1 VNSFLLA
8 LTAFLILVLSALFA
22 APLFIDWND
31 YRPVFETQA
40 TKLLGRQVKVGGEV
54 HLVLLPA
61 PELRFDDIKVADQQG
76 RLDRPFLEA
85 RSVEAWL
92 NIGALMSGGMEAKQ
106 ISIVDPVLRLD
117 VKGDGTGNWSDVGR
131 RGVAL
136 PFAPKDVMLDSVNV
150 SGGRVEITKGG
161 APRLTLENVNGA
173 ASAQSLSGPY
183 KVSATY
189 EFEGRSQELRFST
202 SEPDAAGLFRVKSS
216 LRDAERSTTYL
227 LDGGVSGLGG
237 NPVYDGNIIVRVA
250 KAASGDDAEQESEP
264 ASDEQQPGAA
274 NPVDKSSLLE
284 FKGPLK
290 ATPNG
295 AELSDFDLTVHSNG
309 HPQLLKGKLT
319 LDYAD
324 RFKTTGELTAS
335 FVDLDLL
342 FGAPGTEVKSSPA
355 MVLYALAD
363 EALGKAAEFGDGSLA
378 VALEQASLG
387 GDLIGTVDLSLS
399 TQDGGLK
406 VERLK
411 AVLPGGNRLETS
423 GRLGRG
429 DFGPVFA
436 GPIKLEGSGLR
447 PLTRWAA
454 GDRDTSGQVSTGDF
468 SLAGMAKIGD
478 GELRLAEASGELS
491 GTKFRGDLHLQGGQ
505 RSLIELSLDSD
516 RLDLR
521 DMIGDGPIWR
531 TWMPEASAPAGTP
544 AQQAAPSE
552 EQNLLTQFRD
562 DDVRVTLR
570 VGELLLPNI
579 PSGKLDAR
587 FSLIN
592 GTLDVAQLDF
602 AAGSAIALNG
612 KGRIE
617 HLSEAPSGRVDFGLK
632 AATPDSL
639 RIASGMLGLPD
650 SVTKSP
656 NLPSLAP
663 LDLHVG
669 LVASRDGNATRASVE
684 LGGKAGG
691 SDIALAAHALGEPAK
706 LGEAQIDLNGGVT
719 GAHPEAILVLL
730 FPDLPA
736 QRLAAASGNSQGKLT
751 VNLAGAPKTKV
762 VGKAELATA
771 TMDVAFEGQGALQE
785 NGIALTGKGS
795 ATSKDASLALM
806 LAGLEAPPSAAGV
819 PLSLRG
825 DLVKLGPII
834 DLTGVTGIIA
844 GQAVDGSAHF
854 DKSGAKTRFK
864 LAANTDSVSLPSLL
878 GLLVA
883 WQRTPSTEDM
893 LGAIGAGASE
903 VWPSRGFSLGVIE
916 NSEGEITLNAKKL
929 ALGAPFQVTGA
940 TLAGRVDKDGL
951 NVTNLTGKLFGG
963 TLTASGSLT
972 PLGAGADLKAHA
984 EIAGG
989 KLDDLS
995 QSILGAGLA
1004 KGPFDLAFN
1013 LQGEGL
1019 SPPGLVSGLSGE
1031 GTLSLGPGALLALN
1045 PDPLRRVAVVASN
1058 KRIKVDRDQ
1067 IAEEARTV
1075 REKVLRGIYKYGPVK
1090 LAFDVKNGTVRLT
1103 PTTLASQNGVTKI
1116 NGYVELASL
1125 KLDSEWAVSLAGPR
1139 NKDVP
1144 PVTLVFAGALNQA
1157 DAIAPSIDTGAIES
1171 YLTMRRMQE
1180 DVERLETL
1188 DISGKTQPPVDN
1200 EPTAENPPEP
1210 PAEATQPNEPGSRA
1224 ETESPQEALPQSA
1237 PAPSANVAPP
1247 PTEALQETPAQPE
1260 ESDGIARVLADPA
1273 NAVAEPSSGTSAQK
1287 PPASNPFAATN
1298 EPPASPPAAEAAPE
1312 TPALA
1317 PTVAAPKEP
1326 PLPSPVPAPAAEAV
1340 APETPPPAPTVAT
1353 PEEPALP
1360 SPAPAPA
1367 TEAGE
1372 PAPSSPPAASTETA
1386 EPEPSASSSAPS
1398 ETAAPESAAPSAA
1411 PTETVAPEPSSPPA
1425 PPSETAEPE
1434 PAPTAVPTVATPEEP
1449 PLPTLAPDAATSQEA
1464 EPTAAAADAA
1474 AAPRQRTSSR
1484 PRRVVPRE
1492 APDAWK
1498 KGISIF
1504 GP

>member
-85 RSVEAWL
+85 RSVQAWL

-117 VKGDGTGNWSDVGR
+117 VKSDGTGNWSDVGR

-136 PFAPKDVMLDSVNV
+136 PFAPKNVMLDSVNV
-150 SGGRVEITKGG
+150 SGGRVEITKEG
-161 APRLTLENVNGA
+161 AARLTLENVNGA

-189 EFEGRSQELRFST
+189 DFEGRSQELRFST

-216 LRDAERSTTYL
+216 LRDPERNTTYL
-227 LDGGVSGLGG
+227 LDGGVSGLGAK
-237 NPVYDGNIIVRVA
+237 PLYDGNIVVRVA
-250 KAASGDDAEQESEP
+250 KAAGDDTEQESEP
-264 ASDEQQPGAA
+264 AKEEQQPGAA

-284 FKGPLK
+284 LKGPLK
-290 ATPNG
+290 ATPEG
-295 AELSDFDLTVHSNG
+295 AELSDFDLTIHSDG
-309 HPQLLKGKLT
+309 HPQLFKGKIT

-324 RFKTTGELTAS
+324 RFKTTGQLTAS

-342 FGAPGTEVKSSPA
+342 FGAPGAEVRPSPA
-355 MVLYALAD
+355 VVLYTLAD
-363 EALGKAAEFGDGSLA
+363 EALGEAAEFGEGSFA

-387 GDLIGTVDLSLS
+387 GDLIGTVDLALS
-399 TQDGGLK
+399 TQDGGVK

-423 GRLGRG
+423 GRLSRG
-429 DFGPVFA
+429 DFGPVFT

-454 GDRDTSGQVSTGDF
+454 GDRDTSGQVSTGEF
-468 SLAGMAKIGD
+468 TLQGIAKVGD
-478 GELRLAEASGELS
+478 GELKLAEASGELS
-491 GTKFRGDLHLQGGQ
+491 GTKFRGDLRFQGGA

-521 DMIGDGPIWR
+521 EMIGDGPIWR
-531 TWMPEASAPAGTP
+531 SWMPETPTAAGTP
-544 AQQAAPSE
+544 APQATPAD

-579 PSGKLDAR
+579 PAGKLDAR

-592 GTLDVAQLDF
+592 GTLDVEQLDF
-602 AAGSAIALNG
+602 TAGSAIALNG

-617 HLSEAPSGRVDFGLK
+617 RLSEAPSGRVDFGLK
-632 AATPDSL
+632 ASTADSL
-639 RIASGMLGLPD
+639 RIASGLFGLPD
-650 SVTKSP
+650 NVTKSP
-656 NLPSLAP
+656 NLASLAP

-669 LVASRDGNATRASVE
+669 LVAAREGEATRASVE
-684 LGGKAGG
+684 VGGHAGG

-706 LGEAQIDLNGGVT
+706 LSGAKIDLNANVT
-719 GAHPEAILVLL
+719 GARPEAILVLL

-736 QRLAAASGNSQGKLT
+736 QRIAAASGGGQGRLT
-751 VNLAGAPKTKV
+751 VNLAGVPSTNV

-771 TMDVAFEGQGALQE
+771 AMDIAFEGHGSLQDS
-785 NGIALTGKGS
+785 GIALAGKGS

-806 LAGLEAPPSAAGV
+806 LVGLEAPPSTAGV

-825 DLVKLGPII
+825 DLVKQGPNI
-834 DLTGVTGIIA
+834 DLAGVTGFVA
-844 GQAVDGSAHF
+844 DQAVEGTAHF
-854 DKSGAKTRFK
+854 DKSGGKTRFK
-864 LAANTDSVSLPSLL
+864 LTANADSVSLPSLL
-878 GLLVA
+878 GVLVA
-883 WQRTPSTEDM
+883 WQRTPSTEET

-903 VWPSRGFSLGVIE
+903 VWPSRGFSLGIIE

-929 ALGAPFQVTGA
+929 GLGEPFQVTSA
-940 TLAGRVDKDGL
+940 SLQGRVDKDGL
-951 NVTNLTGKLFGG
+951 TVTNLSGRLFGG
-963 TLTASGSLT
+963 TFAASGSLT
-972 PLGAGADLKAHA
+972 PLGAGADLKAHVGITA
-984 EIAGG
+984 G
-989 KLDDLS
+989 KLDELS
-995 QSILGAGLA
+995 RSIFTTGLA

-1019 SPPGLVSGLSGE
+1019 SPPGLVAGLSGE

-1075 REKVLRGIYKYGPVK
+1075 REKVTKGIYKYGPTK
-1090 LAFDVKNGTVRLT
+1090 LAFDVKSGTLRLA
-1103 PTTLASQNGVTKI
+1103 PTTLASPTGVTKI

-1125 KLDSEWAVSLAGPR
+1125 KVDSEWAVSLAGAR
-1139 NKDVP
+1139 NQDVP

-1157 DAIAPSIDTGAIES
+1157 AIAPSIDTGAIES

-1188 DISGKTQPPVDN
+1188 DVSGKTQPPAEN
-1200 EPTAENPPEP
+1200 EPAAESPPPEP
-1210 PAEATQPNEPGSRA
+1210 PAEAAQQNEPSPRA

-1237 PAPSANVAPP
+1237 PTPSANAAPP
-1247 PTEALQETPAQPE
+1247 PTEALDETPAQP

-1273 NAVAEPSSGTSAQK
+1273 NAPPPEPSAESGGQE
-1287 PPASNPFAATN
+1287 PPASQPSAETSGQ
-1298 EPPASPPAAEAAPE
+1298 EPPAPPTETGEPEPSPPAARPTETAEPEASPPAARPTETAEPE
-1312 TPALA
+1312 TSAPVA
-1317 PTVAAPKEP
+1317 PTVAVPEEP
-1326 PLPSPVPAPAAEAV
+1326 PLPSP
-1340 APETPPPAPTVAT
+1340 
-1353 PEEPALP
+1353 
-1360 SPAPAPA
+1360 
-1367 TEAGE
+1367 
-1372 PAPSSPPAASTETA
+1372 
-1386 EPEPSASSSAPS
+1386 
-1398 ETAAPESAAPSAA
+1398 
-1411 PTETVAPEPSSPPA
+1411 
-1425 PPSETAEPE
+1425 
-1434 PAPTAVPTVATPEEP
+1434 
-1449 PLPTLAPDAATSQEA
+1449 APDSAGSQEA
-1464 EPTAAAADAA
+1464 QPTAAAAEVTAP
-1474 AAPRQRTSSR
+1474 PRQRTSTR
-1484 PRRVVPRE
+1484 PRRPLSAPRGE

>member
-85 RSVEAWL
+85 RSVQAWL

-117 VKGDGTGNWSDVGR
+117 VKSDGTGNWSDVGR

-136 PFAPKDVMLDSVNV
+136 PFAPKNVMLDSVNV
-150 SGGRVEITKGG
+150 SGGRVEITKEG
-161 APRLTLENVNGA
+161 AARLTLENVNGA

-189 EFEGRSQELRFST
+189 DFEGRSQELRFST

-216 LRDAERSTTYL
+216 LRDPERNTTYL
-227 LDGGVSGLGG
+227 LDGGVSGLGAK
-237 NPVYDGNIIVRVA
+237 PLYDGNIVVRVA
-250 KAASGDDAEQESEP
+250 KAAGDDTEQESEP
-264 ASDEQQPGAA
+264 AKEEQQPGAA

-284 FKGPLK
+284 LKGPLK
-290 ATPNG
+290 ATPEG
-295 AELSDFDLTVHSNG
+295 AELSDFDLTIHSDG
-309 HPQLLKGKLT
+309 HPQLFKGKIT

-324 RFKTTGELTAS
+324 RFKTTGQLTAS

-342 FGAPGTEVKSSPA
+342 FGAPGAEVRPSPA
-355 MVLYALAD
+355 VVLYTLAD
-363 EALGKAAEFGDGSLA
+363 EALGEAAEFGEGSFA

-387 GDLIGTVDLSLS
+387 GDLIGTVDLALS
-399 TQDGGLK
+399 TQDGGVK

-423 GRLGRG
+423 GRLSRG
-429 DFGPVFA
+429 DFGPVFT

-454 GDRDTSGQVSTGDF
+454 GDRDTSGQVSTGEF
-468 SLAGMAKIGD
+468 TLQGMAKVGD
-478 GELRLAEASGELS
+478 GELKLAEASGELS
-491 GTKFRGDLHLQGGQ
+491 GTKFRGDLRFQGGA

-521 DMIGDGPIWR
+521 EMIGDGPIWR
-531 TWMPEASAPAGTP
+531 SWMPETPTAAGTP
-544 AQQAAPSE
+544 APQATPAD

-579 PSGKLDAR
+579 PAGKLDAR

-592 GTLDVAQLDF
+592 GTLDVEQLDF
-602 AAGSAIALNG
+602 TAGSAIALNG

-617 HLSEAPSGRVDFGLK
+617 RLSEAPSGRVDFGLK
-632 AATPDSL
+632 ASTADSL
-639 RIASGMLGLPD
+639 RIASGLFGLPD
-650 SVTKSP
+650 NVTKSP
-656 NLPSLAP
+656 NLASLAP

-669 LVASRDGNATRASVE
+669 LVAAREGEATRASVE
-684 LGGKAGG
+684 VGGHAGG

-706 LGEAQIDLNGGVT
+706 LSGAKIDLNANVT
-719 GAHPEAILVLL
+719 GARPEAILVLL

-736 QRLAAASGNSQGKLT
+736 QRIAAASGGGQGRLT
-751 VNLAGAPKTKV
+751 VNLAGVPSTNV

-771 TMDVAFEGQGALQE
+771 AMDIAFEGHGSLQDS
-785 NGIALTGKGS
+785 GIALAGKGS

-806 LAGLEAPPSAAGV
+806 LVGLEAPPSTAGV

-825 DLVKLGPII
+825 DLVKQGPNI
-834 DLTGVTGIIA
+834 DLAGVTGFVA
-844 GQAVDGSAHF
+844 DQAVEGTAHF
-854 DKSGAKTRFK
+854 DKSGGKTRFK
-864 LAANTDSVSLPSLL
+864 LTANADSVSLPSLL
-878 GLLVA
+878 GVLVA
-883 WQRTPSTEDM
+883 WQRTPSTEET

-903 VWPSRGFSLGVIE
+903 VWPSRGFSLGIIE

-929 ALGAPFQVTGA
+929 GLGEPFQVTSA
-940 TLAGRVDKDGL
+940 SLQGRVDKDGL
-951 NVTNLTGKLFGG
+951 TVTNLSGRLFGG
-963 TLTASGSLT
+963 TFAASGSLT
-972 PLGAGADLKAHA
+972 PLGAGADLKAHVGITA
-984 EIAGG
+984 G
-989 KLDDLS
+989 KLDELS
-995 QSILGAGLA
+995 RSIFTTGLA

-1019 SPPGLVSGLSGE
+1019 SPPGLVAGLSGE

-1075 REKVLRGIYKYGPVK
+1075 REKVTKGIYKYGPTK
-1090 LAFDVKNGTVRLT
+1090 LAFDVKSGTLRLA
-1103 PTTLASQNGVTKI
+1103 PTTLASPTGVTKI

-1125 KLDSEWAVSLAGPR
+1125 KVDSEWAVSLAGAR
-1139 NKDVP
+1139 NQDVP

-1157 DAIAPSIDTGAIES
+1157 AIAPSIDTGAIES

-1188 DISGKTQPPVDN
+1188 DVSGKTQPPAEN
-1200 EPTAENPPEP
+1200 EPAAESPPPEP
-1210 PAEATQPNEPGSRA
+1210 PAEAAQQNEPSPRA

-1237 PAPSANVAPP
+1237 PTPSANAAPP
-1247 PTEALQETPAQPE
+1247 PTEALDETPAQP

-1273 NAVAEPSSGTSAQK
+1273 NAPPPEPSAESGGQE
-1287 PPASNPFAATN
+1287 PPASQPSAETSGQ
-1298 EPPASPPAAEAAPE
+1298 EPPAPPTETGEPEPSPPAARPTETAEPEASPPAARPTETAEPE
-1312 TPALA
+1312 TSAPVA
-1317 PTVAAPKEP
+1317 PTVAVPEEP
-1326 PLPSPVPAPAAEAV
+1326 PLPSP
-1340 APETPPPAPTVAT
+1340 
-1353 PEEPALP
+1353 
-1360 SPAPAPA
+1360 
-1367 TEAGE
+1367 
-1372 PAPSSPPAASTETA
+1372 
-1386 EPEPSASSSAPS
+1386 
-1398 ETAAPESAAPSAA
+1398 
-1411 PTETVAPEPSSPPA
+1411 
-1425 PPSETAEPE
+1425 
-1434 PAPTAVPTVATPEEP
+1434 
-1449 PLPTLAPDAATSQEA
+1449 APDSAGSQEA
-1464 EPTAAAADAA
+1464 QPTAAAAEVTAP
-1474 AAPRQRTSSR
+1474 PRQRTSTR
-1484 PRRVVPRE
+1484 PRRPLSAPRGE

>member
-1 VNSFLLA
+1 MNSFLLA

-85 RSVEAWL
+85 RSVQAWL

-117 VKGDGTGNWSDVGR
+117 VKSDGTGNWSDVGR

-136 PFAPKDVMLDSVNV
+136 PFAPKNVMLDSVNV
-150 SGGRVEITKGG
+150 SGGRVEITKEG
-161 APRLTLENVNGA
+161 AARLTLENVNGA

-189 EFEGRSQELRFST
+189 DFEGRSQELRFST

-216 LRDAERSTTYL
+216 LRDPERNTTYL
-227 LDGGVSGLGG
+227 LDGGVSGLGAK
-237 NPVYDGNIIVRVA
+237 PLYDGNIVVRVA
-250 KAASGDDAEQESEP
+250 KAAGDDTEQESEP
-264 ASDEQQPGAA
+264 AKEEQQPGAA

-284 FKGPLK
+284 LKGPLK
-290 ATPNG
+290 ATPEG
-295 AELSDFDLTVHSNG
+295 AELSDFDLTIHSDG
-309 HPQLLKGKLT
+309 HPQLFKGKIT

-324 RFKTTGELTAS
+324 RFKTTGQLTAS

-342 FGAPGTEVKSSPA
+342 FGAPGAEVRPSPA
-355 MVLYALAD
+355 VVLYTLAD
-363 EALGKAAEFGDGSLA
+363 EALGEAAEFGEGSFA

-387 GDLIGTVDLSLS
+387 GDLIGTVDLALS
-399 TQDGGLK
+399 TQDGGVK

-423 GRLGRG
+423 GRLSRG
-429 DFGPVFA
+429 DFGPVFT

-454 GDRDTSGQVSTGDF
+454 GDRDTSGQVSTGEF
-468 SLAGMAKIGD
+468 TLQGMAKVGD
-478 GELRLAEASGELS
+478 GELKLAEASGELS
-491 GTKFRGDLHLQGGQ
+491 GTKFRGDLRFQGGA

-521 DMIGDGPIWR
+521 EMIGDGPIWR
-531 TWMPEASAPAGTP
+531 SWMPETPTAAGTP
-544 AQQAAPSE
+544 APQATPAD

-579 PSGKLDAR
+579 PAGKLDAR

-592 GTLDVAQLDF
+592 GTLDVEQLDF
-602 AAGSAIALNG
+602 TAGSAIALNG

-617 HLSEAPSGRVDFGLK
+617 RLSEAPSGRVDFGLK
-632 AATPDSL
+632 ASTADSL
-639 RIASGMLGLPD
+639 RIASGLFGLPD
-650 SVTKSP
+650 NVTKSP
-656 NLPSLAP
+656 NLASLAP

-669 LVASRDGNATRASVE
+669 LVAAREGEATRASVE
-684 LGGKAGG
+684 VGGHAGG

-706 LGEAQIDLNGGVT
+706 LSGAKIDLNANVT
-719 GAHPEAILVLL
+719 GARPEAILVLL

-736 QRLAAASGNSQGKLT
+736 QRIAAASGGGQGRLT
-751 VNLAGAPKTKV
+751 VNLAGVPSTNV

-771 TMDVAFEGQGALQE
+771 AMDIAFEGHGSLQDS
-785 NGIALTGKGS
+785 GIALAGKGS

-806 LAGLEAPPSAAGV
+806 LVGLEAPPSTAGV

-825 DLVKLGPII
+825 DLVKQGPNI
-834 DLTGVTGIIA
+834 DLAGVTGFVA
-844 GQAVDGSAHF
+844 DQAVEGTAHF
-854 DKSGAKTRFK
+854 DKSGGKTRFK
-864 LAANTDSVSLPSLL
+864 LTANADSVSLPSLL
-878 GLLVA
+878 GVLVA
-883 WQRTPSTEDM
+883 WQRTPSTEET

-903 VWPSRGFSLGVIE
+903 VWPSRGFSLGIIE

-929 ALGAPFQVTGA
+929 GLGEPFQVTSA
-940 TLAGRVDKDGL
+940 SLQGRVDKDGL
-951 NVTNLTGKLFGG
+951 TVTNLSGRLFGG
-963 TLTASGSLT
+963 TFAASGSLT
-972 PLGAGADLKAHA
+972 PLGAGADLKAHVGITA
-984 EIAGG
+984 G
-989 KLDDLS
+989 KLDELS
-995 QSILGAGLA
+995 RSIFTTGLA

-1019 SPPGLVSGLSGE
+1019 SPPGLVAGLSGE

-1075 REKVLRGIYKYGPVK
+1075 REKVTKGIYKYGPTK
-1090 LAFDVKNGTVRLT
+1090 LAFDVKSGTLRLA
-1103 PTTLASQNGVTKI
+1103 PTTLASPTGVTKI

-1125 KLDSEWAVSLAGPR
+1125 KVDSEWAVSLAGAR
-1139 NKDVP
+1139 NQDVP

-1157 DAIAPSIDTGAIES
+1157 AIAPSIDTGAIES

-1180 DVERLETL
+1180 DVERLERL
-1188 DISGKTQPPVDN
+1188 DVSGKTQPPAEN
-1200 EPTAENPPEP
+1200 EPAAESPPPEP
-1210 PAEATQPNEPGSRA
+1210 PAEAAQQNEPSPRA

-1237 PAPSANVAPP
+1237 PTPSANAAPP
-1247 PTEALQETPAQPE
+1247 PTEALDETPAQP

-1273 NAVAEPSSGTSAQK
+1273 NAPPPEPSAESGGQ
-1287 PPASNPFAATN
+1287 
-1298 EPPASPPAAEAAPE
+1298 EPPASQPSAETSGQEPPAPPTETGEPEPSPPAARPTETAEPE
-1312 TPALA
+1312 TSAPVA
-1317 PTVAAPKEP
+1317 PTVAVPEEP
-1326 PLPSPVPAPAAEAV
+1326 PLPSP
-1340 APETPPPAPTVAT
+1340 
-1353 PEEPALP
+1353 
-1360 SPAPAPA
+1360 
-1367 TEAGE
+1367 
-1372 PAPSSPPAASTETA
+1372 
-1386 EPEPSASSSAPS
+1386 
-1398 ETAAPESAAPSAA
+1398 
-1411 PTETVAPEPSSPPA
+1411 
-1425 PPSETAEPE
+1425 
-1434 PAPTAVPTVATPEEP
+1434 
-1449 PLPTLAPDAATSQEA
+1449 APDSAGSQEA
-1464 EPTAAAADAA
+1464 QPTAAAAEVTAP
-1474 AAPRQRTSSR
+1474 PRQRTSTR
-1484 PRRVVPRE
+1484 PRRPLSAPRGE

>member
-85 RSVEAWL
+85 RSVQAWL

-117 VKGDGTGNWSDVGR
+117 VKSDGTGNWSDVGR

-136 PFAPKDVMLDSVNV
+136 PFAPKNVMLDSVNV
-150 SGGRVEITKGG
+150 SGGRVEITKEG
-161 APRLTLENVNGA
+161 AARLTLENVNGA

-189 EFEGRSQELRFST
+189 DFEGRSQELRFST

-216 LRDAERSTTYL
+216 LRDPERNTTYL
-227 LDGGVSGLGG
+227 LDGGVSGLGAK
-237 NPVYDGNIIVRVA
+237 PLYDGNIVVRVA
-250 KAASGDDAEQESEP
+250 KAAGDDTEQESEP
-264 ASDEQQPGAA
+264 AKEEQQPGAA

-284 FKGPLK
+284 LKGPLK
-290 ATPNG
+290 ATPEG
-295 AELSDFDLTVHSNG
+295 AELSDFDLTIHSDG
-309 HPQLLKGKLT
+309 HPQLFKGKIT

-324 RFKTTGELTAS
+324 RFKTTGQLTAS

-342 FGAPGTEVKSSPA
+342 FGAPGAEVRPSPA
-355 MVLYALAD
+355 VVLYTFAD
-363 EALGKAAEFGDGSLA
+363 EALGEAAEFGEGSFA

-387 GDLIGTVDLSLS
+387 GDLIGTVDLALS
-399 TQDGGLK
+399 TQDGGVK

-423 GRLGRG
+423 GRLSRG
-429 DFGPVFA
+429 DFGPVFT

-454 GDRDTSGQVSTGDF
+454 GDRDTSGQVSTGEF
-468 SLAGMAKIGD
+468 TLQGMAKVGD
-478 GELRLAEASGELS
+478 GELKLAEASGELS
-491 GTKFRGDLHLQGGQ
+491 GTKFRGDLRFQGGA

-521 DMIGDGPIWR
+521 EMIGDGPIWR
-531 TWMPEASAPAGTP
+531 SWMPETPTAAGTP
-544 AQQAAPSE
+544 APQATPAD

-579 PSGKLDAR
+579 PAGKLDAR

-592 GTLDVAQLDF
+592 GTLDVEQLDF
-602 AAGSAIALNG
+602 TAGSAIALNG

-617 HLSEAPSGRVDFGLK
+617 RLSEAPSGRVDFGLK
-632 AATPDSL
+632 ASTADSL
-639 RIASGMLGLPD
+639 RIASGLFGLPD
-650 SVTKSP
+650 NVTKSP
-656 NLPSLAP
+656 NLASLAP

-669 LVASRDGNATRASVE
+669 LVAAREGEATRASVE
-684 LGGKAGG
+684 VGGHAGG

-706 LGEAQIDLNGGVT
+706 LSGAKIDLNANVT
-719 GAHPEAILVLL
+719 GARPEAILVLL

-736 QRLAAASGNSQGKLT
+736 QRIAAASGGGQGRLT
-751 VNLAGAPKTKV
+751 VNLAGVPSTNV

-771 TMDVAFEGQGALQE
+771 AMDIAFEGHGSLQDS
-785 NGIALTGKGS
+785 GIALAGKGS

-806 LAGLEAPPSAAGV
+806 LVGLEAPPSTAGV

-825 DLVKLGPII
+825 DLVKQGPNI
-834 DLTGVTGIIA
+834 DLAGVTGFVA
-844 GQAVDGSAHF
+844 DQAVEGTAHF
-854 DKSGAKTRFK
+854 DKSGGKTRFK
-864 LAANTDSVSLPSLL
+864 LTANADSVSLPSLL
-878 GLLVA
+878 GVLVA
-883 WQRTPSTEDM
+883 WQRTPSTEET

-903 VWPSRGFSLGVIE
+903 VWPSRGFSLGIIE

-929 ALGAPFQVTGA
+929 GLGEPFQVTSA
-940 TLAGRVDKDGL
+940 SLQGRVDKDGL
-951 NVTNLTGKLFGG
+951 TVTNLSGRLFGG
-963 TLTASGSLT
+963 TFAASGSLT
-972 PLGAGADLKAHA
+972 PLGAGADLKAHVGITA
-984 EIAGG
+984 G
-989 KLDDLS
+989 KLDELS
-995 QSILGAGLA
+995 RSIFTTGLA

-1019 SPPGLVSGLSGE
+1019 SPPGLVAGLSGE

-1075 REKVLRGIYKYGPVK
+1075 REKVTKGIYKYGPTK
-1090 LAFDVKNGTVRLT
+1090 LAFDVKSGTLRLA
-1103 PTTLASQNGVTKI
+1103 PTTLASPTGVTKI

-1125 KLDSEWAVSLAGPR
+1125 KVDSEWAVSLAGAR
-1139 NKDVP
+1139 NQDVP

-1157 DAIAPSIDTGAIES
+1157 AIAPSIDTGAIES

-1188 DISGKTQPPVDN
+1188 DVSGKTQPPAEN
-1200 EPTAENPPEP
+1200 EPAAESPPPEP
-1210 PAEATQPNEPGSRA
+1210 PAEAAQQNEPSPRA

-1237 PAPSANVAPP
+1237 PTPSANAAPP
-1247 PTEALQETPAQPE
+1247 PTEALDETPAQP

-1273 NAVAEPSSGTSAQK
+1273 NAPPPEPSAESGGQE
-1287 PPASNPFAATN
+1287 PPASQPSAETSGQ
-1298 EPPASPPAAEAAPE
+1298 EPPAPPTETGEPEPSPPAARPTETAEPEASPPAARPTETAEPE
-1312 TPALA
+1312 TSAPVA
-1317 PTVAAPKEP
+1317 PTVAVPEEP
-1326 PLPSPVPAPAAEAV
+1326 PLPSP
-1340 APETPPPAPTVAT
+1340 
-1353 PEEPALP
+1353 
-1360 SPAPAPA
+1360 
-1367 TEAGE
+1367 
-1372 PAPSSPPAASTETA
+1372 
-1386 EPEPSASSSAPS
+1386 
-1398 ETAAPESAAPSAA
+1398 
-1411 PTETVAPEPSSPPA
+1411 
-1425 PPSETAEPE
+1425 
-1434 PAPTAVPTVATPEEP
+1434 
-1449 PLPTLAPDAATSQEA
+1449 APDSAGSQEA
-1464 EPTAAAADAA
+1464 QPTAAAAEVTAP
-1474 AAPRQRTSSR
+1474 PRQRTSTR
-1484 PRRVVPRE
+1484 PRRPLSAPRGE

>member
-1 VNSFLLA
+1 MNSFLLA

-85 RSVEAWL
+85 RSVQAWL

-117 VKGDGTGNWSDVGR
+117 VKSDGTGNWSDVGR

-136 PFAPKDVMLDSVNV
+136 PFAPKNVMLDSVNV
-150 SGGRVEITKGG
+150 SGGRVEITKEG
-161 APRLTLENVNGA
+161 AARLTLENVNGA

-189 EFEGRSQELRFST
+189 DFEGRSQELRFST

-216 LRDAERSTTYL
+216 LRDPERNTTYL
-227 LDGGVSGLGG
+227 LDGGVSGLGAK
-237 NPVYDGNIIVRVA
+237 PLYDGNIVVRVA
-250 KAASGDDAEQESEP
+250 KAAGDDTEQESEP
-264 ASDEQQPGAA
+264 AKEEQQPGAA

-284 FKGPLK
+284 LKGPLK
-290 ATPNG
+290 ATPEG
-295 AELSDFDLTVHSNG
+295 AELSDFDLTIHSDG
-309 HPQLLKGKLT
+309 HPQLFKGKIT

-324 RFKTTGELTAS
+324 RFKTTGQLTAS

-342 FGAPGTEVKSSPA
+342 FGAPGAEVRPSPA
-355 MVLYALAD
+355 VVLYTLAD
-363 EALGKAAEFGDGSLA
+363 EALGEAAEFGEGSFA

-387 GDLIGTVDLSLS
+387 GDLIGTVDLALS
-399 TQDGGLK
+399 TQDGGVK

-423 GRLGRG
+423 GRLSRG
-429 DFGPVFA
+429 DFGPVFT

-454 GDRDTSGQVSTGDF
+454 GDRDTSGQVSTGEF
-468 SLAGMAKIGD
+468 TLQGMAKVGD
-478 GELRLAEASGELS
+478 GELKLAEASGELS
-491 GTKFRGDLHLQGGQ
+491 GTKFRGDLRFQGGA

-521 DMIGDGPIWR
+521 EMIGDGPIWR
-531 TWMPEASAPAGTP
+531 SWMPETPTAAGTP
-544 AQQAAPSE
+544 APQATPAD

-579 PSGKLDAR
+579 PAGKLDAR

-592 GTLDVAQLDF
+592 GTLDVEQLDF
-602 AAGSAIALNG
+602 TAGSAIALNG

-617 HLSEAPSGRVDFGLK
+617 RLSEAPSGRVDFGLK
-632 AATPDSL
+632 ASTADSL
-639 RIASGMLGLPD
+639 RIASGLFGLPD
-650 SVTKSP
+650 NVTKSP
-656 NLPSLAP
+656 NLASLAP

-669 LVASRDGNATRASVE
+669 LVAAREGEATRASVE
-684 LGGKAGG
+684 VGGHAGG

-706 LGEAQIDLNGGVT
+706 LSGAKIDLNANVT
-719 GAHPEAILVLL
+719 GARPEAILVLL

-736 QRLAAASGNSQGKLT
+736 QRIAAASGGGQGRLT
-751 VNLAGAPKTKV
+751 VNLAGVPSTNV

-771 TMDVAFEGQGALQE
+771 AMDIAFEGHGSLQDS
-785 NGIALTGKGS
+785 GIALAGKGS

-806 LAGLEAPPSAAGV
+806 LVGLEAPPSTAGV

-825 DLVKLGPII
+825 DLVKQGPNI
-834 DLTGVTGIIA
+834 DLAGVTGFVA
-844 GQAVDGSAHF
+844 DQAVEGTAHF
-854 DKSGAKTRFK
+854 DKSGGKTRFK
-864 LAANTDSVSLPSLL
+864 LTANADSVSLPSLL
-878 GLLVA
+878 GVLVA
-883 WQRTPSTEDM
+883 WQRTPSTEET

-903 VWPSRGFSLGVIE
+903 VWPSRGFSLGIIE

-929 ALGAPFQVTGA
+929 GLGEPFQVTSA
-940 TLAGRVDKDGL
+940 SLQGRVDKDGL
-951 NVTNLTGKLFGG
+951 TVTNLSGRLFGG
-963 TLTASGSLT
+963 TFAASGSLT
-972 PLGAGADLKAHA
+972 PLGAGADLKAHVGITA
-984 EIAGG
+984 G
-989 KLDDLS
+989 KLDELS
-995 QSILGAGLA
+995 RSIFTTGLA

-1019 SPPGLVSGLSGE
+1019 SPPGLVAGLSGE

-1075 REKVLRGIYKYGPVK
+1075 REKVTKGIYKYGPTK
-1090 LAFDVKNGTVRLT
+1090 LAFDVKSGTLRLA
-1103 PTTLASQNGVTKI
+1103 PTTLASPTGVTKI

-1125 KLDSEWAVSLAGPR
+1125 KVDSEWAVSLAGAR
-1139 NKDVP
+1139 NQDVP

-1157 DAIAPSIDTGAIES
+1157 AIAPSIDTGAIES

-1180 DVERLETL
+1180 DVERLERL
-1188 DISGKTQPPVDN
+1188 DVSGKTQPPAEN
-1200 EPTAENPPEP
+1200 EPAAESPPPEP
-1210 PAEATQPNEPGSRA
+1210 PAEAAQQNEPSPRA

-1237 PAPSANVAPP
+1237 PTPSANAEPP
-1247 PTEALQETPAQPE
+1247 PTEALDETPAQP

-1273 NAVAEPSSGTSAQK
+1273 NAPPPEPSAESGGQE
-1287 PPASNPFAATN
+1287 PPASQPSAETSGQ
-1298 EPPASPPAAEAAPE
+1298 EPPAPPTETGEPEPSPPAARPTETAEPEASPPAARPTETAEPE
-1312 TPALA
+1312 TSAPVA
-1317 PTVAAPKEP
+1317 PTVAVPEEP
-1326 PLPSPVPAPAAEAV
+1326 PLPSP
-1340 APETPPPAPTVAT
+1340 
-1353 PEEPALP
+1353 
-1360 SPAPAPA
+1360 
-1367 TEAGE
+1367 
-1372 PAPSSPPAASTETA
+1372 
-1386 EPEPSASSSAPS
+1386 
-1398 ETAAPESAAPSAA
+1398 
-1411 PTETVAPEPSSPPA
+1411 
-1425 PPSETAEPE
+1425 
-1434 PAPTAVPTVATPEEP
+1434 
-1449 PLPTLAPDAATSQEA
+1449 APDSAGSQEA
-1464 EPTAAAADAA
+1464 QPTAAAAEVTAP
-1474 AAPRQRTSSR
+1474 PRQRTSTR
-1484 PRRVVPRE
+1484 PRRPLSAPRGE

>member
-1 VNSFLLA
+1 MNSFLLA

-85 RSVEAWL
+85 RSVQAWL

-117 VKGDGTGNWSDVGR
+117 VKSDGTGNWSDVGR

-136 PFAPKDVMLDSVNV
+136 PFAPKNVMLDSVNV
-150 SGGRVEITKGG
+150 SGGRVEITKEG
-161 APRLTLENVNGA
+161 AARLTLENVNGA

-189 EFEGRSQELRFST
+189 DFEGRSQELRFST

-216 LRDAERSTTYL
+216 LRDPERNTTYL
-227 LDGGVSGLGG
+227 LDGGVSGLGAK
-237 NPVYDGNIIVRVA
+237 PLYDGNIVVRVA
-250 KAASGDDAEQESEP
+250 KAAGDDTEQESEP
-264 ASDEQQPGAA
+264 AKEEQQPGAA

-284 FKGPLK
+284 LKGPLK
-290 ATPNG
+290 ATPEG
-295 AELSDFDLTVHSNG
+295 AELSDFDLTIHSDG
-309 HPQLLKGKLT
+309 HPQLFKGKIT

-324 RFKTTGELTAS
+324 RFKTTGQLTAS

-342 FGAPGTEVKSSPA
+342 FGAPGAEVRPSPA
-355 MVLYALAD
+355 VVLYTLAD
-363 EALGKAAEFGDGSLA
+363 EALGEAAEFGEGSFA

-387 GDLIGTVDLSLS
+387 GDLIGTVDLAVS
-399 TQDGGLK
+399 TQDGGVK

-423 GRLGRG
+423 GRLSRG
-429 DFGPVFA
+429 DFGPVFT

-454 GDRDTSGQVSTGDF
+454 GDRDTSGQVSTGEF
-468 SLAGMAKIGD
+468 TLQGMAKVGD
-478 GELRLAEASGELS
+478 GELKLAEASGELS
-491 GTKFRGDLHLQGGQ
+491 GTKFRGDLRFQGGA

-521 DMIGDGPIWR
+521 EMIGDGPIWR
-531 TWMPEASAPAGTP
+531 SWMPETPTAAGTP
-544 AQQAAPSE
+544 APQATPAD

-579 PSGKLDAR
+579 PAGKLDAR

-592 GTLDVAQLDF
+592 GTLDVEQLDF
-602 AAGSAIALNG
+602 TAGSAIALNG

-617 HLSEAPSGRVDFGLK
+617 RLSEAPSGRVDFGLK
-632 AATPDSL
+632 ASTADSL
-639 RIASGMLGLPD
+639 RIASGLFGLPD
-650 SVTKSP
+650 NVTKSP
-656 NLPSLAP
+656 NLASLAP

-669 LVASRDGNATRASVE
+669 LVAAREGEATRASVE
-684 LGGKAGG
+684 VGGHAGG

-706 LGEAQIDLNGGVT
+706 LSGAKIDLNANVT
-719 GAHPEAILVLL
+719 GARPEAILVLL

-736 QRLAAASGNSQGKLT
+736 QRIAAASGGGQGRLT
-751 VNLAGAPKTKV
+751 VNLAGVPSTNV

-771 TMDVAFEGQGALQE
+771 AMDIAFEGHGSLQDS
-785 NGIALTGKGS
+785 GIALAGKGS

-806 LAGLEAPPSAAGV
+806 LVGLEAPPSTAGV

-825 DLVKLGPII
+825 DLVKQGPNI
-834 DLTGVTGIIA
+834 DLAGVTGFVA
-844 GQAVDGSAHF
+844 DQAVEGTAHF
-854 DKSGAKTRFK
+854 DKSGGKTRFK
-864 LAANTDSVSLPSLL
+864 LTANADSVSLPSLL
-878 GLLVA
+878 GVLVA
-883 WQRTPSTEDM
+883 WQRTPSTEET

-903 VWPSRGFSLGVIE
+903 VWPSRGFSLGIIE

-929 ALGAPFQVTGA
+929 GLGEPFQVTSA
-940 TLAGRVDKDGL
+940 SLQGRVDKDGL
-951 NVTNLTGKLFGG
+951 TVTNLSGRLFGG
-963 TLTASGSLT
+963 TFAASGSLT
-972 PLGAGADLKAHA
+972 PLGAGADLKAHVGITA
-984 EIAGG
+984 G
-989 KLDDLS
+989 KLDELS
-995 QSILGAGLA
+995 RSIFTTGLA

-1019 SPPGLVSGLSGE
+1019 SPPGLVAGLSGE

-1075 REKVLRGIYKYGPVK
+1075 REKVTKGIYKYGPTK
-1090 LAFDVKNGTVRLT
+1090 LAFDVKSGTLRLA
-1103 PTTLASQNGVTKI
+1103 PTTLASPTGVTKI

-1125 KLDSEWAVSLAGPR
+1125 KVDSEWAVSLAGAR
-1139 NKDVP
+1139 NQDVP

-1157 DAIAPSIDTGAIES
+1157 AIAPSIDTGAIES

-1180 DVERLETL
+1180 DVERLERL
-1188 DISGKTQPPVDN
+1188 DVSGKTQPPAEN
-1200 EPTAENPPEP
+1200 EPAAESPPPEP
-1210 PAEATQPNEPGSRA
+1210 PAEAAQQNEPSPRA

-1237 PAPSANVAPP
+1237 PTPSANAAPP
-1247 PTEALQETPAQPE
+1247 PTEALDETPAQP

-1273 NAVAEPSSGTSAQK
+1273 NAPPPEPSAESGGQ
-1287 PPASNPFAATN
+1287 
-1298 EPPASPPAAEAAPE
+1298 EPPASQPSAETSGQEPPAPPTETGEPEPSPPAARPTETAEPE
-1312 TPALA
+1312 TSAPVA
-1317 PTVAAPKEP
+1317 PTVAVPEEP
-1326 PLPSPVPAPAAEAV
+1326 PLPSP
-1340 APETPPPAPTVAT
+1340 
-1353 PEEPALP
+1353 
-1360 SPAPAPA
+1360 
-1367 TEAGE
+1367 
-1372 PAPSSPPAASTETA
+1372 
-1386 EPEPSASSSAPS
+1386 
-1398 ETAAPESAAPSAA
+1398 
-1411 PTETVAPEPSSPPA
+1411 
-1425 PPSETAEPE
+1425 
-1434 PAPTAVPTVATPEEP
+1434 
-1449 PLPTLAPDAATSQEA
+1449 APDSAGSQEA
-1464 EPTAAAADAA
+1464 QPTAAAAEVTAP
-1474 AAPRQRTSSR
+1474 PRQRTSTR
-1484 PRRVVPRE
+1484 PRRPLSAPRGE

>member
-1 VNSFLLA
+1 MNSFLLA

-117 VKGDGTGNWSDVGR
+117 VKSDSTGNWSDVGR

-136 PFAPKDVMLDSVNV
+136 PFAPKNVMLDSVNV
-150 SGGRVEITKGG
+150 SGGRVEITKEG
-161 APRLTLENVNGA
+161 AARLTLENVNGA

-183 KVSATY
+183 KVSASY

-216 LRDAERSTTYL
+216 LRDPERNTTYL
-227 LDGGVSGLGG
+227 LDGGVSGLGAK
-237 NPVYDGNIIVRVA
+237 PLYDGNIIVRVA
-250 KAASGDDAEQESEP
+250 KATPGDDTEQQSEP
-264 ASDEQQPGAA
+264 AKEEQQSRVT

-284 FKGPLK
+284 LKGPLK
-290 ATPNG
+290 ATPEG
-295 AELSDFDLTVHSNG
+295 AELSDFDLTIHSNG
-309 HPQLLKGKLT
+309 HPQLFKGKLT
-319 LDYAD
+319 FDYAD
-324 RFKTTGELTAS
+324 RFKTTGALTAS

-342 FGAPGTEVKSSPA
+342 FGAPGAEVQPSPA
-355 MVLYALAD
+355 VVLYTLAN
-363 EALGKAAEFGDGSLA
+363 EALGEAAGFGEGSFA

-387 GDLIGTVDLSLS
+387 GDLIGTVDLALS

-406 VERLK
+406 LERLR

-423 GRLGRG
+423 GRLSHG
-429 DFGPVFA
+429 DFGPVFT

-454 GDRDTSGQVSTGDF
+454 GDRDTSGQVSTGEF
-468 SLAGMAKIGD
+468 ALQGMAKVGD
-478 GELRLAEASGELS
+478 GELKLAEASGELS
-491 GTKFRGDLHLQGGQ
+491 GTKFRGDLRFQGGA

-521 DMIGDGPIWR
+521 EMIGDGPIWR
-531 TWMPEASAPAGTP
+531 SWMPETPTAKDKRAPQATP
-544 AQQAAPSE
+544 AD

-592 GTLDVAQLDF
+592 GTLDVEQLDF
-602 AAGSAIALNG
+602 AAGNAIALNG

-617 HLSEAPSGRVDFGLK
+617 RLSEAPSGRVDFGLK
-632 AATPDSL
+632 ASTADSL
-639 RIASGMLGLPD
+639 RIASGLFGLPD
-650 SVTKSP
+650 NVTKSP
-656 NLPSLAP
+656 NLASLVP

-669 LVASRDGNATRASVE
+669 LVAAREGEATRASLE
-684 LGGKAGG
+684 LGGHAGG
-691 SDIALAAHALGEPAK
+691 SNVALTAHALGEPAK
-706 LGEAQIDLNGGVT
+706 LSGAKIDLNANVT
-719 GAHPEAILVLL
+719 GARPEAILVLL

-736 QRLAAASGNSQGKLT
+736 QRIAAASGGGQGRLT
-751 VNLAGAPKTKV
+751 VNLAGVPKINV

-771 TMDVAFEGQGALQE
+771 ALDIAFEGQGSLQDT
-785 NGIALTGKGS
+785 GIALAGKGS
-795 ATSKDASLALM
+795 ATSKDSSLALM
-806 LAGLEAPPSAAGV
+806 LVGLEAPPSTAGV

-825 DLVKLGPII
+825 DLVKQGPNI
-834 DLTGVTGIIA
+834 DLAGVTGFVA
-844 GQAVDGSAHF
+844 DQAVEGAAHF
-854 DKSGAKTRFK
+854 DKSGGKTRFK
-864 LAANTDSVSLPSLL
+864 LTANADSVSLPSLL
-878 GLLVA
+878 GVLVA
-883 WQRTPSTEDM
+883 WQRTPSTEEM

-929 ALGAPFQVTGA
+929 RLGEPFQVTSA
-940 TLAGRVDKDGL
+940 SLQGRVDKGGL
-951 NVTNLTGKLFGG
+951 TVTNLTGLLFGG
-963 TLTASGSLT
+963 TFAASGSLT
-972 PLGAGADLKAHA
+972 PLGAGADLKAHV
-984 EIAGG
+984 EIAAG

-995 QSILGAGLA
+995 KSMFASGLA
-1004 KGPFDLAFN
+1004 KGPFNLAFN

-1019 SPPGLVSGLSGE
+1019 SPPGLVAGLSGE
-1031 GTLSLGPGALLALN
+1031 GTLSLGPGALMALN

-1058 KRIKVDRDQ
+1058 KRIKVDKDQ

-1075 REKVLRGIYKYGPVK
+1075 REKVTKGIYKYGPSK
-1090 LAFDVKNGTVRLT
+1090 LAFDVKSGTLHLA
-1103 PTTLASQNGVTKI
+1103 PTTLASPTGVAKI

-1125 KLDSEWAVSLAGPR
+1125 KLDSEWAVSLAGAR
-1139 NKDVP
+1139 NQDVP

-1188 DISGKTQPPVDN
+1188 DVSGKTQPPVDSG
-1200 EPTAENPPEP
+1200 PTAENPPPES
-1210 PAEATQPNEPGSRA
+1210 PAEATQPSEPSPRA
-1224 ETESPQEALPQSA
+1224 ETEEPREALQQSV
-1237 PAPSANVAPP
+1237 PASSANVASP
-1247 PTEALQETPAQPE
+1247 PTEAREEPPSQPDE
-1260 ESDGIARVLADPA
+1260 NDGIARVLADPA
-1273 NAVAEPSSGTSAQK
+1273 NQ
-1287 PPASNPFAATN
+1287 
-1298 EPPASPPAAEAAPE
+1298 PAAERPAETSGDAAASAATAEPEPLAPPPPPTETAAPE
-1312 TPALA
+1312 
-1317 PTVAAPKEP
+1317 
-1326 PLPSPVPAPAAEAV
+1326 PSA
-1340 APETPPPAPTVAT
+1340 PPPPMETAEPEPSAP
-1353 PEEPALP
+1353 
-1360 SPAPAPA
+1360 
-1367 TEAGE
+1367 
-1372 PAPSSPPAASTETA
+1372 PPPTETA
-1386 EPEPSASSSAPS
+1386 EPEPS
-1398 ETAAPESAAPSAA
+1398 
-1411 PTETVAPEPSSPPA
+1411 PPM
-1425 PPSETAEPE
+1425 ETAEPE
-1434 PAPTAVPTVATPEEP
+1434 PSAPPTATTETAEPETSPPSAPTIAAPEEP
-1449 PLPTLAPDAATSQEA
+1449 PLPTPAPDAVTNSEA
-1464 EPTAAAADAA
+1464 QPTAAAADVAA
-1474 AAPRQRTSSR
+1474 PPRQRTSSR
-1484 PRRVVPRE
+1484 PRRPLSARE

>member
-85 RSVEAWL
+85 RSVQAWL

-117 VKGDGTGNWSDVGR
+117 VKSDGTGNWSDVGR

-136 PFAPKDVMLDSVNV
+136 PFAPKNVMLDSVNV
-150 SGGRVEITKGG
+150 SGGRVEITKEG
-161 APRLTLENVNGA
+161 AARLTLENVNGA

-189 EFEGRSQELRFST
+189 DFEGRSQELRFST

-216 LRDAERSTTYL
+216 LRDPERNTTYL
-227 LDGGVSGLGG
+227 LDGGVSGLGAK
-237 NPVYDGNIIVRVA
+237 PLYDGNIVVRVA
-250 KAASGDDAEQESEP
+250 KAAGDDTEQESEP
-264 ASDEQQPGAA
+264 AKEEQQPGAA

-284 FKGPLK
+284 LKGPLK
-290 ATPNG
+290 ATPEG
-295 AELSDFDLTVHSNG
+295 AELSDFDLTIHSNG
-309 HPQLLKGKLT
+309 HPQLFKGKIT

-324 RFKTTGELTAS
+324 RFKTTGQLTAS

-342 FGAPGTEVKSSPA
+342 FGAPGAEVRPSPA
-355 MVLYALAD
+355 VVLYTLAD
-363 EALGKAAEFGDGSLA
+363 EALGEAAEFGEGSFA

-387 GDLIGTVDLSLS
+387 GDLIGTVDLALS
-399 TQDGGLK
+399 TQDGGVK

-423 GRLGRG
+423 GRLSRG
-429 DFGPVFA
+429 DFGPVFT

-454 GDRDTSGQVSTGDF
+454 GDRDTSGQVSTGEF
-468 SLAGMAKIGD
+468 TLQGMAKVGD
-478 GELRLAEASGELS
+478 GELKLAEASGELS
-491 GTKFRGDLHLQGGQ
+491 GTKFRGDLRFQGGA

-521 DMIGDGPIWR
+521 EMIGDGPIWR
-531 TWMPEASAPAGTP
+531 SWMPETPTAAGTRAPQATP
-544 AQQAAPSE
+544 AD

-579 PSGKLDAR
+579 PAGKLDAR

-592 GTLDVAQLDF
+592 GTLDVEQLDF
-602 AAGSAIALNG
+602 TAGSAIALNG

-617 HLSEAPSGRVDFGLK
+617 RLSEAPSGRVDFGLK
-632 AATPDSL
+632 ASTADSL
-639 RIASGMLGLPD
+639 RIASGLFGLPD
-650 SVTKSP
+650 NVTKSP
-656 NLPSLAP
+656 NLASLAP

-669 LVASRDGNATRASVE
+669 LVAAREGEATRASVE
-684 LGGKAGG
+684 VGGHAGG

-706 LGEAQIDLNGGVT
+706 LSGAKIDLNANVT
-719 GAHPEAILVLL
+719 GARPEAILVLL

-736 QRLAAASGNSQGKLT
+736 QRIAAASGGGQGRLT
-751 VNLAGAPKTKV
+751 VNLAGVPSTNV

-771 TMDVAFEGQGALQE
+771 AMDIAFEGHGSLQDS
-785 NGIALTGKGS
+785 GIALAGKGS

-806 LAGLEAPPSAAGV
+806 LVGLEAPPSTAGV

-825 DLVKLGPII
+825 DLVKQGPNI
-834 DLTGVTGIIA
+834 DLAGVTGFVA
-844 GQAVDGSAHF
+844 DQAVEGTAHF
-854 DKSGAKTRFK
+854 DKSGGKTRFK
-864 LAANTDSVSLPSLL
+864 LTANADSVSLPSLL
-878 GLLVA
+878 GVLVA
-883 WQRTPSTEDM
+883 WQRTPSTEET

-903 VWPSRGFSLGVIE
+903 VWPSRGFSLGIIE

-929 ALGAPFQVTGA
+929 GLGEPFQVTSA
-940 TLAGRVDKDGL
+940 SLQGRVDKDGL
-951 NVTNLTGKLFGG
+951 TVTNLSGRLFGG
-963 TLTASGSLT
+963 TFAASGSLT
-972 PLGAGADLKAHA
+972 PLGAGADLKAHVGITA
-984 EIAGG
+984 G
-989 KLDDLS
+989 KLDELS
-995 QSILGAGLA
+995 RSIFTTGLA

-1019 SPPGLVSGLSGE
+1019 SPPGLVAGLSGE

-1067 IAEEARTV
+1067 IAEEARTA
-1075 REKVLRGIYKYGPVK
+1075 REKVTKGIYKYGPTK
-1090 LAFDVKNGTVRLT
+1090 LAFDVKSGTLRLA
-1103 PTTLASQNGVTKI
+1103 PTTLASPTGVTKI

-1125 KLDSEWAVSLAGPR
+1125 KVDSEWAVSLAGAR
-1139 NKDVP
+1139 NQDVP

-1157 DAIAPSIDTGAIES
+1157 AIAPSIDTGAIES

-1180 DVERLETL
+1180 DVERLERL
-1188 DISGKTQPPVDN
+1188 DVSGKTQPPAEN
-1200 EPTAENPPEP
+1200 EPAAESPPPEP
-1210 PAEATQPNEPGSRA
+1210 PAEAAQQNEPSPRA

-1237 PAPSANVAPP
+1237 PTPSANAAPP
-1247 PTEALQETPAQPE
+1247 PTEALDETPAQP

-1273 NAVAEPSSGTSAQK
+1273 NAPPPEPSAESGGQ
-1287 PPASNPFAATN
+1287 
-1298 EPPASPPAAEAAPE
+1298 EPPASQPSAETSGQEPPAPPTETGEPEPSPPAARPTETAEPE
-1312 TPALA
+1312 TSAPVA
-1317 PTVAAPKEP
+1317 PTVAVPEEP
-1326 PLPSPVPAPAAEAV
+1326 PLPSP
-1340 APETPPPAPTVAT
+1340 
-1353 PEEPALP
+1353 
-1360 SPAPAPA
+1360 
-1367 TEAGE
+1367 
-1372 PAPSSPPAASTETA
+1372 
-1386 EPEPSASSSAPS
+1386 
-1398 ETAAPESAAPSAA
+1398 
-1411 PTETVAPEPSSPPA
+1411 
-1425 PPSETAEPE
+1425 
-1434 PAPTAVPTVATPEEP
+1434 
-1449 PLPTLAPDAATSQEA
+1449 APDSAGSQEA
-1464 EPTAAAADAA
+1464 QPTAAAAEVTAP
-1474 AAPRQRTSSR
+1474 PRQRTSTR
-1484 PRRVVPRE
+1484 PRRPLSAPRGE